1 VNKNYIYYA
10 LGVAVVIGAYLIL
23 KPNKPAPNG
32 TTSKQQAFGDSFS
45 TIPQYTI
52 DEGFAKQNARL
63 QEKRALY
70 EAQWKKS
77 GSELSFKDWYIENAT

>member
-1 VNKNYIYYA
+1 MGQHLNNKHLVYI
-10 LGVAVVIGAYLIL
+10 
-23 KPNKPAPNG
+23 
-32 TTSKQQAFGDSFS
+32 
-45 TIPQYTI
+45 I